1 MKDSP
6 KRGSQ
11 GVHLRSHPKL
21 WNGWVDVVILIHSVQ
36 LDVPIA
42 SEHWADAFQCQSCS
56 LVVGNFQTVGTN
68 YLLRLAAT
76 KVSPKQHPNLEACG
90 EGSADQQGLTSIPTG
105 LGEEVSFPSLNF
117 CDAPFCIVCPI
128 TSSFLVGNVSLH
140 RCQLWEGGR
149 RGRRI

>member
-6 KRGSQ
+6 KRGRQ

-68 YLLRLAAT
+68 YLLRLATT
-76 KVSPKQHPNLEACG
+76 KVPPKQHPKLEACG
-90 EGSADQQGLTSIPTG
+90 EGSADQRGLTSIPTG
-105 LGEEVSFPSLNF
+105 LGGRSPFLPSISVMLHS
-117 CDAPFCIVCPI
+117 ALSVPSPP
-128 TSSFLVGNVSLH
+128 SS
-140 RCQLWEGGR
+140 W
-149 RGRRI
+149 